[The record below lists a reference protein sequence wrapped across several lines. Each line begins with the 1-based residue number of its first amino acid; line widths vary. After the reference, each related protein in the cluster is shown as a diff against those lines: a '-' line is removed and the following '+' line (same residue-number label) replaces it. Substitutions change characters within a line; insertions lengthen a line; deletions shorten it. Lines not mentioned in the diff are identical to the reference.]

1 MQSEWIFVSLSLQF
15 KSASLQVMAA
25 HNFLGKHVMT
35 QARKKGSLSQCR
47 GEGHDYLDGWS
58 HGKTMGRAWP
68 ERCLKDGKA
77 LKTGAK
83 RHKRKGQKRMERWI
97 HDGFKSRARL
107 EKFLNK
113 DRTKTDAAKKG
124 KAKVSKKLR
133 EERNRKLYP
142 LRGRGGT
149 PETEALSCHVLLTRL
164 QQDSLEPGN
173 DLSDEDPD
181 MIQREILQKKSIK
194 HNKKLEKAKELL
206 CTPSK
211 MKSEP
216 TFNKTPAQ
224 EPRKRRLA
232 SLNAEAVNSLLLEKT
247 DAPQGS
253 KLTKKQQQE
262 APPVAIAADDT
273 KIYSLSKRSAQ
284 ARKTESCQSHKKAKK
299 SKSEEK
305 DDNEL
310 SLYAPTPRRLAGL
323 NAAALLKLTS
333 SSTGSKQ
340 RMKTDSKDVCMTGKQ
355 TIRSKSRVRQPK
367 KQGFQQALSRG
378 GCAVCKS
385 RGTLESKLKWEG
397 ATNHHRLTKPGYQ
410 SRSMMGYPLKVVKE
424 EQVETDLSPSYFCC
438 PPEGS
443 VEYCHRL
450 ALFLGQKAYSETDE
464 HPVTSVKRECLVPP
478 SSLAHPALTLSAHPC
493 LCADPCYSGYYVHI
507 AHPGPPSSSL
517 STQPL
522 PCAHSSLCAR
532 RVHGSK
538 LLSSSVSHASGIP
551 HPTFC
556 NSVGSPCYSEGCRV
570 GSYAFSAMQP
580 VTSRACTYATGCSN
594 CSHQIKTEG
603 YSSPQ
608 GDHKSSLL
616 VPPALPLSGCP
627 LPRVSPSST
636 VLPRLLSTLSDNR
649 QREVRLQ
656 GPKECPQST
665 KPSNG
670 SIARRRSKLSPKQPV
685 PTPVSAKQQKKV
697 NRHRATNGWRP
708 FGEPTEREVFIAGED
723 ETALRQ
729 CYEGVERDGEV
740 IRVRDTVLLR
750 SGPRKKSLPYV
761 AKISAL
767 WDDPKTGELMMSL
780 FWYYR
785 PEHTQGGRDPSMHCE
800 NEIFASRHQD
810 ENSVACIEDRCYV
823 LPLAQYCRFCALVK
837 RRSEGV
843 PDSTPVVPRPSDSA
857 IPSHRLVPND
867 VDPELVYLCRHV
879 YDFRYGRILK
889 NPQ

>member
-1 MQSEWIFVSLSLQF
+1 
-15 KSASLQVMAA
+15 
-25 HNFLGKHVMT
+25 MT

-77 LKTGAK
+77 VKSGAK
-83 RHKRKGQKRMERWI
+83 RDKQKGQQRMERWI

-107 EKFLNK
+107 ENFLNK
-113 DRTKTDAAKKG
+113 DRTKTDAVKKG

-164 QQDSLEPGN
+164 EEDALEQGN

-181 MIQREILQKKSIK
+181 IIRRRNLQKKSIK
-194 HNKKLEKAKELL
+194 RNKKLEKAKESL
-206 CTPSK
+206 CTPSQI
-211 MKSEP
+211 KSEP
-216 TFNKTPAQ
+216 TIIKTPVQ

-262 APPVAIAADDT
+262 VPPVAIAADDT

-284 ARKTESCQSHKKAKK
+284 ARKTESCQSHKQAKK

-333 SSTGSKQ
+333 SSTGNKQ
-340 RMKTDSKDVCMTGKQ
+340 RVKADSKDVCVTGKQ

-367 KQGFQQALSRG
+367 KQGIQQASPRG

-649 QREVRLQ
+649 QTEVRLQ

-670 SIARRRSKLSPKQPV
+670 SIARGRSKLSPKQPV
-685 PTPVSAKQQKKV
+685 PSPVSAKQQKKV

-708 FGEPTEREVFIAGED
+708 YGEPTEREVFIAGDD

-843 PDSTPVVPRPSDSA
+843 PDSTPVVPHPSDSA
-857 IPSHRLVPND
+857 IPSHRLVPDD

>member
-1 MQSEWIFVSLSLQF
+1 
-15 KSASLQVMAA
+15 
-25 HNFLGKHVMT
+25 MT

-47 GEGHDYLDGWS
+47 GEGRDYVDGWS
-58 HGKTMGRAWP
+58 HGKTMGKAWP
-68 ERCLKDGKA
+68 ERCIKE
-77 LKTGAK
+77 
-83 RHKRKGQKRMERWI
+83 RKGLKGVTKRGKQKGQEDMEQWL
-97 HDGFKSRARL
+97 HQGFKSRARL
-107 EKFLNK
+107 EQSQNK
-113 DRTKTDAAKKG
+113 NRTKKNVAKKG
-124 KAKVSKKLR
+124 KAKASKKLR

-142 LRGRGGT
+142 LRGRGST
-149 PETEALSCHVLLTRL
+149 PEAEALSCHVLLTRL
-164 QQDSLEPGN
+164 EEDAVEQGN
-173 DLSDEDPD
+173 DLSDEDPNV
-181 MIQREILQKKSIK
+181 IRGRNRKKKSIK
-194 HNKKLEKAKELL
+194 PIKKLEKAKKSVN
-206 CTPSK
+206 TPSK
-211 MKSEP
+211 TKSEP
-216 TFNKTPAQ
+216 TVDTILAQ

-232 SLNAEAVNSLLLEKT
+232 SLNAEAVNSLLLEKA
-247 DAPQGS
+247 DAPVGS
-253 KLTKKQQQE
+253 KLAKKQQHE
-262 APPVAIAADDT
+262 APPVAIATDDA
-273 KIYSLSKRSAQ
+273 KICSLSKRSPQ
-284 ARKTESCQSHKKAKK
+284 AHRTESCQSHKQAKK

-305 DDNEL
+305 DDSEL
-310 SLYAPTPRRLAGL
+310 MTLYAPAPRRLAGL

-333 SSTGSKQ
+333 STTGNKQ
-340 RMKTDSKDVCMTGKQ
+340 RAKTDKDKDKETTTGKQ
-355 TIRSKSRVRQPK
+355 TARSKTRVRQSK
-367 KQGFQQALSRG
+367 EQGIKQAPPQG

-385 RGTLESKLKWEG
+385 RGCLESKPKWKE
-397 ATNHHRLTKPGYQ
+397 AADHHRLTKQGYQ
-410 SRSMMGYPLKVVKE
+410 SRSMLGYPLKVVKE
-424 EQVETDLSPSYFCC
+424 EQMETDISPPYFCC

-450 ALFLGQKAYSETDE
+450 ALFLGQKAYSETEE
-464 HPVTSVKRECLVPP
+464 HPVTTVKHECLVPP
-478 SSLAHPALTLSAHPC
+478 SSLAHPTLTLSAHPC
-493 LCADPCYSGYYVHI
+493 LCADPCYSSYYVHI
-507 AHPGPPSSSL
+507 AHPGPPSASL

-532 RVHGSK
+532 RVPGSK

-551 HPTFC
+551 HPAFC
-556 NSVGSPCYSEGCRV
+556 NSVGSACYSEGCRV
-570 GSYAFSAMQP
+570 GSYAFSTMQP
-580 VTSRACTYATGCSN
+580 VTSRACTYTTGCSN
-594 CSHQIKTEG
+594 CSHQIKTER

-608 GDHKSSLL
+608 GDHKTSLL

-649 QREVRLQ
+649 QTEVRPQ
-656 GPKECPQST
+656 GPKKCPQST
-665 KPSNG
+665 KPPNG
-670 SIARRRSKLSPKQPV
+670 STAKGHSKLSQKQPV
-685 PTPVSAKQQKKV
+685 PSPVSAKQQKKA
-697 NRHRATNGWRP
+697 NRHRTTNGWRP

-740 IRVRDTVLLR
+740 IRIRDTVLLR

-857 IPSHRLVPND
+857 IPSHRLVPDD

-889 NPQ
+889 NLQ